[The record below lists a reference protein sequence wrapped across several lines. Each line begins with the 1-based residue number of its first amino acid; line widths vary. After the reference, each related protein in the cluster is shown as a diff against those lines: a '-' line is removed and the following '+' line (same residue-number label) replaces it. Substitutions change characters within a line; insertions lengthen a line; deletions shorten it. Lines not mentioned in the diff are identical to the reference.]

1 MRGGGSLVDLLIS
14 KSVSG
19 SDVTSN
25 NIEMDFSEIDLTP
38 YKTLKID
45 IYIDSWEEATSV
57 NMNIPIVKND
67 DSSKYTSTSYRN
79 IMETSIGNSIN
90 SLINE
95 GSVDTIWN
103 GITIPLINH
112 QGVGSMTINI
122 APVILQCTI
131 PLLPPSFRMDE
142 YVNNPIY
149 SYGID
154 YVIRTIHELS
164 YVTRGRVTFNH
175 GWDGSNLKVSY
186 NTYNNSTNFID
197 GYECRVYG
205 LKF

>member
-25 NIEMDFSEIDLTP
+25 NIGMDFSEIDLTP

-95 GSVDTIWN
+95 GSVDTTWN
-103 GITIPLINH
+103 GITIPLINY
-112 QGVGSMTINI
+112 QGVGSTTINI

-154 YVIRTIHELS
+154 YVIRTIHGLS

-186 NTYNNSTNFID
+186 NTYNNSTNFIN